1 MYALSLLFV
10 MNKLVWTINKINDH
24 YLGLC
29 FSDAGLYACTIPHE
43 SPESLKRSFTDYGL
57 GTDINESFH
66 DPTTDELRKTFSEL
80 IWKRWK
86 GVDDYIDQ
94 NLALDLTGYSQKQ
107 VHVLK
112 TSSMIPYGEVLS
124 YGRLAEKAGFP
135 RAARFVGSCMAK
147 NRFPLI
153 FPCHRVTRANS
164 LGRYGNSPESSE
176 IKRLLL
182 EREGVDVARL
192 FSRRKKIQTPI

>member
-57 GTDINESFH
+57 GADINESFH
-66 DPTTDELRKTFSEL
+66 DPTTDELRKTFAEL
-80 IWKRWK
+80 IWRRWK

-124 YGRLAEKAGFP
+124 YCRLAEKAGFP

>member
-1 MYALSLLFV
+1 MYALSFLFA
-10 MNKLVWTINKINDH
+10 MNKLVWTINQINDH

-29 FSDAGLYACTIPHE
+29 FSNVGLYACTIPH
-43 SPESLKRSFTDYGL
+43 SSLDHLKRSISDYGI
-57 GTDINESFH
+57 GTEINESTP
-66 DPTTDELRKTFSEL
+66 DPEIDELRNFFSKL
-80 IWKRWK
+80 IWRRWK

-94 NLALDLTGYSQKQ
+94 NLSLDFTGYSQKQ

-124 YGRLAEKAGFP
+124 YGKLAEKAGFP
-135 RAARFVGSCMAK
+135 RAARFVGTCMAK

-176 IKRLLL
+176 VKRLLL

-192 FSRRKKIQTPI
+192 FSRRKIIQTPI

>member
-1 MYALSLLFV
+1 MSQLE
-10 MNKLVWTINKINDH
+10 WTINKINNH
-24 YLGLC
+24 HLGLC
-29 FSDAGLYACTIPHE
+29 FSNAGLYACTIPH
-43 SPESLKRSFTDYGL
+43 PSLENLQRSINDYGIEAEI
-57 GTDINESFH
+57 TDSSH
-66 DPTTDELRKTFSEL
+66 DPKTDELRKTFAKL
-80 IWKRWK
+80 IWRRWK

-94 NLALDLTGYSQKQ
+94 NLPLDFSGYSPKQ

-124 YGRLAEKAGFP
+124 YGKLAEKAGFP
-135 RAARFVGSCMAK
+135 RAARFVGTCMAK

-164 LGRYGNSPESSE
+164 LGRYGNTPESSE
-176 IKRLLL
+176 VKRLLL

-192 FSRRKKIQTPI
+192 FSRRKIIQTPI